1 MRKTLAGLGDSLVVV
16 GGEGLWNVHV
26 HVDDVGAAVEAGVAA
41 GRPHRIRVT
50 HFVEQVAAS
59 RAASRASAGTSGRA
73 VVVLAFGDG
82 LARLFRDAG
91 GQVVEATTTTRPS
104 TGELLAAV
112 RGTGAR
118 EVVLVPNDREVVP
131 TAEAAANLAEH
142 EDGIR
147 VAVIPTHTQVQG
159 LAALA
164 VSDPGRPFEQDLVE
178 MAVAARHTRS
188 GAVTIAA
195 RRAITTAGPCEPG
208 DVLGAVEGD
217 FTVVGSDLF
226 DVSVEVINRL
236 LGGGGEL
243 FTVLAGAEGEEL
255 AQRCATYLRAS
266 FPAVDVLVYDGGQDR
281 YPLLFGVE

>member
-1 MRKTLAGLGDSLVVV
+1 LVVV

-50 HFVEQVAAS
+50 HFVEQIAA
-59 RAASRASAGTSGRA
+59 RAAPSAAGEATGRA

-82 LARLFRDAG
+82 LAALFRDAG
-91 GQVVEATTTTRPS
+91 GHVVEVTTTTRPS

-118 EVVLVPNDREVVP
+118 EVVLVPNDRDVIP
-131 TAEAAANLAEH
+131 TAEAAATIAES
-142 EDGIR
+142 EDGLR

-188 GAVTIAA
+188 GAVTVAA

-217 FTVVGSDLF
+217 FTVVGSDLY

-243 FTVLAGAEGEEL
+243 FTVLTGSEGEDL
-255 AQRCATYLRAS
+255 AQRCVAYLRET